1 MPSEDETRKVYAV
14 VLTYWSMVMAWAVVA
29 ISLATP
35 TYIHVSLP
43 RSVWDAAPVVPLL
56 MFGSVLFGAYLI
68 LNAGVNRS
76 KKTRFTPV
84 VATVAAIVNVG
95 LNFAL
100 IPWIGI
106 VGAGVSTVVGYVVL
120 VYLGW
125 RNAQHSY
132 PVEYEWSR
140 VIRTAG
146 VAVVFIALSMLVI
159 PATGWVGVPLRILLG
174 VIFPLGLLA
183 VGVVQRGE
191 VGRVR
196 DMVKS
201 MARRRSKQAVIEAEE
216 EEAVEEEPVA

>member
-1 MPSEDETRKVYAV
+1 M
-14 VLTYWSMVMAWAVVA
+14 
-29 ISLATP
+29 
-35 TYIHVSLP
+35 
-43 RSVWDAAPVVPLL
+43 VPLL

-76 KKTRFTPV
+76 KKTSFTPV

-100 IPWIGI
+100 IPWFGI
-106 VGAGVSTVVGYVVL
+106 VGAGISTVVGYVVL

-132 PVEYEWSR
+132 PVDYEWSR
-140 VIRTAG
+140 VIRTAL
-146 VAVVFIALSMLVI
+146 VTAVFIALSMLVD
-159 PATGWVGVPLRILLG
+159 PRHRLG
-174 VIFPLGLLA
+174 GRSRCGSRSGLLFPIGLIA
-183 VGVVQRGE
+183 VGVVHRGE

-196 DMVKS
+196 DMVAA
-201 MARRRSKQAVIEAEE
+201 MGRRRTKAAVLEAEE

>member
-1 MPSEDETRKVYAV
+1 M
-14 VLTYWSMVMAWAVVA
+14 
-29 ISLATP
+29 
-35 TYIHVSLP
+35 
-43 RSVWDAAPVVPLL
+43 VPLL

-100 IPWIGI
+100 IPWFGI
-106 VGAGVSTVVGYVVL
+106 VGAGISTVVGYVVL

-132 PVEYEWSR
+132 PVDYEWSR
-140 VIRTAG
+140 VIRTAL
-146 VAVVFIALSMLVI
+146 VTAVFIALSILVV
-159 PATGWVGVPLRILLG
+159 PATGWVGVPVRIAM
-174 VIFPLGLLA
+174 GLLFPIGLIA
-183 VGVVQRGE
+183 VGVVHRGE

-196 DMVKS
+196 DMVAA
-201 MARRRSKQAVIEAEE
+201 MGRRRTKAAVLEAEE